1 MSKGLVHTHA
11 GDDSDGKIWGI
22 EGMNLLF
29 MLAAL
34 LISIGLAL
42 LLSRHQAP
50 TLSVGAGAVP
60 FALVT
65 VYVFAFRQGKPK
77 SLRHRLAGNPGQW
90 LRLDARLPVNPATPL
105 IPHASTQRLVH

>member
-29 MLAAL
+29 MLAGL

-42 LLSRHQAP
+42 LFSRHHAP
-50 TLSVGAGAVP
+50 TLSVGVGAVP
-60 FALVT
+60 FALIT
-65 VYVFAFRQGKPK
+65 IYVFAFRQGKPK
-77 SLRHRLAGNPGQW
+77 AFDTDWLETQANGSGWMPPTRQPLNP
-90 LRLDARLPVNPATPL
+90 LFSHAR
-105 IPHASTQRLVH
+105 TQRMVH

>member
-29 MLAAL
+29 ILAGL

-42 LLSRHQAP
+42 LLSRHHAP
-50 TLSVGAGAVP
+50 TFSVGAGAAP
-60 FALVT
+60 FVLVT
-65 VYVFAFRQGKPK
+65 LYVFAFRQGKPK
-77 SLRHRLAGNPGQW
+77 AFDSDWLETLASGRGW
-90 LRLDARLPVNPATPL
+90 MPATRQLRNPL
-105 IPHASTQRLVH
+105 ISHASTQRLVH

>member
-1 MSKGLVHTHA
+1 MSKGIVHTHA

-29 MLAAL
+29 MLAGL
-34 LISIGLAL
+34 LISIGLTL
-42 LLSRHQAP
+42 LLSRHNAP

-65 VYVFAFRQGKPK
+65 FYVFAFRQGKPRAFDTDW
-77 SLRHRLAGNPGQW
+77 LDTQTNGTGWVPPVHQPRNP
-90 LRLDARLPVNPATPL
+90 LFS
-105 IPHASTQRLVH
+105 HASTQRLVH

>member
-1 MSKGLVHTHA
+1 MGKGIVHTHA

-29 MLAAL
+29 MLGGL

-42 LLSRHQAP
+42 MVSRHQAP
-50 TLSVGAGAVP
+50 TFSVVAGAGP

-77 SLRHRLAGNPGQW
+77 AFDSDWLETQAAGSGWMPPVHQPPNP
-90 LRLDARLPVNPATPL
+90 LFSYAN
-105 IPHASTQRLVH
+105 TQRLVH

>member
-29 MLAAL
+29 MLAGL

-42 LLSRHQAP
+42 ILSRHHAP
-50 TLSVGAGAVP
+50 THAVGAAVIP
-60 FALVT
+60 FILIT
-65 VYVFAFRQGKPK
+65 VYVFAFRQGRPK
-77 SLRHRLAGNPGQW
+77 AFDSDWLETQATGSGWVPPTLQPRNP
-90 LRLDARLPVNPATPL
+90 RF
-105 IPHASTQRLVH
+105 PHASSQRLVH